1 MWIPPEVPDPILL
14 HHPTRKSVGYFGGVR
29 LRDGKLVARQEP
41 ACFDGATGWTFV
53 KHLRHASAL
62 ARRRVV
68 VIADNASCHHSRVHR
83 AWRTAAVAA
92 FEVFYLEPYSPDLNP
107 RERGWTLTRF
117 LCTHNRYFPQLGQ
130 LTEAVDTQFA
140 TWAAFN
146 DLLRRLCA
154 II

>member
-1 MWIPPEVPDPILL
+1 
-14 HHPTRKSVGYFGGVR
+14 
-29 LRDGKLVARQEP
+29 
-41 ACFDGATGWTFV
+41 
-53 KHLRHASAL
+53 ASAH

-68 VIADNASCHHSRVHR
+68 VIADNASYHHSRVHR

-130 LTEAVDTQFA
+130 LTATVDTQFA
-140 TWAAFN
+140 TWADPN
-146 DLLRRLCA
+146 DTLRRLCA